1 MDDRKLEGGGSV
13 KFLTYEQMVD
23 KAIEH
28 MADIGY
34 GRLVCR
40 NPDRMSDWDFVCQ
53 CDEPVMEEDEDGNEV
68 DVGWQCWD
76 HMVVTIKAGALVWDE
91 ERCREAIDDYR
102 WNHMDVD
109 SPNLSLVKVFVDP
122 LGKVFGELSRIV
134 ARIEHDATGETFWYG
149 MEVL

>member
-1 MDDRKLEGGGSV
+1 ME
-13 KFLTYEQMVD
+13 FLTYGQMVD
-23 KAIEH
+23 KAIGY
-28 MADIGY
+28 MADLGY

-40 NPDRMSDWDFVCQ
+40 NPDRMSPDWDFVCQ

-91 ERCREAIDDYR
+91 ERCRDAIDDYR

-109 SPNLSLVKVFVDP
+109 SPNVSLVKVFVDP
-122 LGKVFGELSRIV
+122 LGKVYGDFSRII
-134 ARIEHDATGETFWYG
+134 ARLEHDMTGETFWYG